1 MENEK
6 FTIVDKIGENK
17 VIAFRNKTS
26 VALDTSGEKLTFSDF
41 TYSFEEVL
49 SIAKKIK
56 QLQSDREDIGSTVA
70 AV

>member
-6 FTIVDKIGENK
+6 FTIVDKIGKDN

-41 TYSFEEVL
+41 TYSFDEIL
-49 SIAKKIK
+49 SIARKIE
-56 QLQSDREDIGSTVA
+56 QLKANEDIGSTVA
-70 AV
+70 SV

>member
-1 MENEK
+1 MESEK
-6 FTIVDKIGENK
+6 FTIVSKIGEDK

-26 VALDTSGEKLTFSDF
+26 VALDTTGKKLTFSDF

-49 SIAKKIK
+49 SIAEKIK
-56 QLQSDREDIGSTVA
+56 QLQSDREDIGSTIE

>member
-1 MENEK
+1 MRSE
-6 FTIVDKIGENK
+6 FTVVDKIGKDK

-49 SIAKKIK
+49 SIAEKIK
-56 QLQSDREDIGSTVA
+56 QLRDPESIGSTVT
-70 AV
+70 V

>member
-1 MENEK
+1 MKDDK
-6 FTIVDKIGENK
+6 FTIVNKIGEDK

-49 SIAKKIK
+49 SIAEKIK

-70 AV
+70 SV

>member
-49 SIAKKIK
+49 SIAKKIEEIK
-56 QLQSDREDIGSTVA
+56 RSAL
-70 AV
+70 

>member
-1 MENEK
+1 MESE
-6 FTIVDKIGENK
+6 FTIVDKIGDDK

-41 TYSFEEVL
+41 VYTFEEVL

-56 QLQSDREDIGSTVA
+56 QLKLDRDEIGSTVA

>member
-1 MENEK
+1 MESEK
-6 FTIVDKIGENK
+6 FTIVDKIGKNK

-49 SIAKKIK
+49 SIAKKIE
-56 QLQSDREDIGSTVA
+56 QLKLDEEDIGSTVA

>member
-49 SIAKKIK
+49 SIAKKIE
-56 QLQSDREDIGSTVA
+56 QLKLDRDEIGSTVA

>member
-6 FTIVDKIGENK
+6 FTIVSEIGKDK

-26 VALDTSGEKLTFSDF
+26 VALDTTGEKLTFSDF

-49 SIAKKIK
+49 SIAKKIEEIK
-56 QLQSDREDIGSTVA
+56 RSAL
-70 AV
+70 

>member
-1 MENEK
+1 MKSE
-6 FTIVDKIGENK
+6 FTIVDTIGEDK

-49 SIAKKIK
+49 SIAEKIK
-56 QLQSDREDIGSTVA
+56 QLKLDPDGIGSTVA
-70 AV
+70 TV

>member
-26 VALDTSGEKLTFSDF
+26 VALDTTGEKLTFSDF

-49 SIAKKIK
+49 SIAEKIK
-56 QLQSDREDIGSTVA
+56 QLKLDRDKIGSTVA

>member
-1 MENEK
+1 MESEK

-26 VALDTSGEKLTFSDF
+26 VALDTTGEKLTFSDF

-49 SIAKKIK
+49 SIAEKIK
-56 QLQSDREDIGSTVA
+56 QLQLDREDIGSTVA
-70 AV
+70 SV

>member
-1 MENEK
+1 MKSE
-6 FTIVDKIGENK
+6 FTIVDTIGEDK

-49 SIAKKIK
+49 SIAEKIK
-56 QLQSDREDIGSTVA
+56 QLQLDREDIGSTIE